1 MILKKASNY
10 DEVVVNQEFTPLELG
25 GHKGII
31 KNVEEYTSEISGNT
45 SLKVEV
51 DTDKTDKQ
59 PNYYQ
64 EQYDNNTNSDK
75 KWSTGATKYVS
86 LKEDENCVKM
96 LKAFITAVE
105 NSNSNFKYNWDKD
118 IDQLKGKKVGLVFGW
133 EEYED
138 QDGNVKRATKLTQF
152 RSIDKVDNV
161 NIPKVKLLDGSYVD
175 YDDYEENLEE
185 NRKNNEVPSEF
196 TNITVADDDDL
207 PFELD

>member
-1 MILKKASNY
+1 MILNKAKNY
-10 DEVVVNQEFTPLELG
+10 DEIQVNEDFTPLELG

-31 KNVEEYTSEISGNT
+31 KSVEEYTSTMSNNT

-64 EQYDNNTNSDK
+64 EQFDKDDRENK

-86 LKEDENCVKM
+86 LKDDENCVKM

-105 NSNSNFKYNWDKD
+105 NSNVNFKYDWSKD
-118 IDQLKGKKVGLVFGW
+118 TNQLIGKKVGLVFGW
-133 EEYED
+133 EEYKNDKDEI
-138 QDGNVKRATKLTQF
+138 KLATKLTQF

-161 NIPKVKLLDGSYVD
+161 KIPKVKLLDGTFVEYETYNNNSNSTNSIDPFAEIGDVVEIT
-175 YDDYEENLEE
+175 DD
-185 NRKNNEVPSEF
+185 
-196 TNITVADDDDL
+196 I
-207 PFELD
+207 LD